1 MDMLVGNKVAGC
13 HACQATV
20 KQEHRDP
27 LQPTTAPDCPW
38 EKVAADH
45 WGPTPDKQGIDDGEE
60 LYNRRVF
67 MSDLPDAVTVD
78 MLREVAER
86 DPSYV
91 MLADLAGKKDREPSH
106 QPLHNYNYTSV
117 CTEPGVVDKQVC
129 RRDRIVVPSADL
141 AENTGNI
148 NT

>member
-1 MDMLVGNKVAGC
+1 
-13 HACQATV
+13 
-20 KQEHRDP
+20 
-27 LQPTTAPDCPW
+27 
-38 EKVAADH
+38 
-45 WGPTPDKQGIDDGEE
+45 
-60 LYNRRVF
+60 

-106 QPLHNYNYTSV
+106 QLLHNYNYTSV